1 MAREAC
7 PDIPEPLCRMKRDAK
22 HKPQVGGGWHPSF
35 PDGCVRNSVT
45 VSSAR
50 QLPVRAALRQNAN
63 ACAFTLHRFYNLYYT
78 RPGKKSQSAFCIS
91 FPART
96 PRLLWIFPAPRPP
109 GMRTQGGA
117 MLYVIPRSNGDPACW
132 RPAWGGVRLRGN
144 DWWVRVIFGEW
155 CRFAQDDTWGTGA
168 WYQICSVQ
176 MLAPSARPHPSLRA
190 TFPLEGE
197 GFCGGAMLYVIPL
210 NNGDPACWR
219 PAGGR
224 GSLCGNDWWVR
235 MIFDEWCRFAQD
247 DTVGYRGVIRSLFG
261 MKYSTVKL
269 TDTAFWF
276 SSHSPATL
284 CVILSEAAHRV

>member
-109 GMRTQGGA
+109 GTRTQGGA
-117 MLYVIPRSNGDPACW
+117 GRCVVRSPVSPSSGAGAPPSPPGGRLFSGVRYRSVMPLNKGDPACW

-144 DWWVRVIFGEW
+144 GWWVRLIFGGW
-155 CRFAQDDTWGTGA
+155 CRFAQDDTWG
-168 WYQICSVQ
+168 
-176 MLAPSARPHPSLRA
+176 
-190 TFPLEGE
+190 
-197 GFCGGAMLYVIPL
+197 
-210 NNGDPACWR
+210 
-219 PAGGR
+219 
-224 GSLCGNDWWVR
+224 
-235 MIFDEWCRFAQD
+235 
-247 DTVGYRGVIRSLFG
+247 YRGVIRNLFG
-261 MKYSTVKL
+261 AKYSTVKPI
-269 TDTAFWF
+269 DTAF
-276 SSHSPATL
+276 SLPN
-284 CVILSEAAHRV
+284 

>member
-7 PDIPEPLCRMKRDAK
+7 PGIPEPLCRMKRDAK

-63 ACAFTLHRFYNLYYT
+63 ACAFTLHRFFNLYYT
-78 RPGKKSQSAFCIS
+78 RPDKKSQSAFCIS

-96 PRLLWIFPAPRPP
+96 PRLLWIFPAPRRP
-109 GMRTQGGA
+109 GPRIQGGA
-117 MLYVIPRSNGDPACW
+117 GRCVVLLSKRDPACR

-144 DWWVRVIFGEW
+144 GWWSRVIFGE
-155 CRFAQDDTWGTGA
+155 R
-168 WYQICSVQ
+168 
-176 MLAPSARPHPSLRA
+176 
-190 TFPLEGE
+190 
-197 GFCGGAMLYVIPL
+197 
-210 NNGDPACWR
+210 
-219 PAGGR
+219 
-224 GSLCGNDWWVR
+224 
-235 MIFDEWCRFAQD
+235 CRFAQD
-247 DTVGYRGVIRSLFG
+247 DTVGYRGVIHSLFG
-261 MKYSTVKL
+261 VKYSTVKL
-269 TDTAFWF
+269 TETAFWF